1 MLDDMTVP
9 LGLLSTLFLSLKVLE
24 GAMLGPEV
32 VAPAATPPDLEF
44 TNPPASEDTVELTLE
59 VSRRELLLT
68 ADDPGWSC
76 SELLELGRFALIWE
90 SFPGF
95 LDNFS
100 LLPFCLKPWLL
111 CLSALAVWNSISLPP
126 QQTMMTT
133 NETKLTAKNNND
145 GNCFQKTTLQN
156 SWRKNQT
163 GYDYQNPS

>member
-1 MLDDMTVP
+1 
-9 LGLLSTLFLSLKVLE
+9 
-24 GAMLGPEV
+24 
-32 VAPAATPPDLEF
+32 
-44 TNPPASEDTVELTLE
+44 